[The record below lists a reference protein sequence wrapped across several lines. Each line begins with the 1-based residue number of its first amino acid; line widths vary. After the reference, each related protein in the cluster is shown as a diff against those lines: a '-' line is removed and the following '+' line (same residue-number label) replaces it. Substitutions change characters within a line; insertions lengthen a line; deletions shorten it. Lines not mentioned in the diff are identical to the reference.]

1 MKCTYWFLMLAA
13 ITFVFEN
20 ANEITGVFDE
30 LAAAPSEPAA
40 HTTRKKFE
48 DKKDVTIH

>member
-13 ITFVFEN
+13 ITFVIEN

-30 LAAAPSEPAA
+30 LAAATSEPAA
-40 HTTRKKFE
+40 RTTRNECE
-48 DKKDVTIH
+48 DKEGVTIH